1 MRIRW
6 IIVAGAIGLL
16 IAWHFE
22 NLVAAY
28 VAVFGCLILL
38 GLRSISLKLDEGV
51 DVDDDLGP
59 SRW

>member
-6 IIVAGAIGLL
+6 IILAGAVGLL

-28 VAVFGCLILL
+28 VAAFGCLILL
-38 GLRSISLKLDEGV
+38 GLRSIRIKLDERA
-51 DVDDDLGP
+51 DLDDLGP